1 MEDPR
6 LGPWRARWAAA
17 GGAAGAAAGPAPDPA
32 ATWGFVRPARRAPG
46 GEEGGDAAGARG
58 LLGELRWARI
68 FWCPDC
74 EEGMAAA
81 YGVDLDA
88 GLVGGTVRVGVP
100 AKVWGLML
108 SELNVARACE
118 GMQQGQA
125 LVAQGRLEEA
135 ILHFNHAVQ
144 CDPAR
149 ADLFVARAEAEYKL
163 GGGEGGERPQQLVQL
178 KRASQDLQAA
188 IELGWDP
195 LTAQRNEN
203 VRAMLEGLIRAG
215 ETKGG
220 LEFDRE
226 AITGPRGHGPLRAD
240 PSMGDSAEEEAPEV
254 AAGEGMQAFAGG
266 AGGEGRGEGG
276 APELP
281 SALGG
286 RDDRDPGGH
295 RKRRRRKHRREHRHS

>member
-6 LGPWRARWAAA
+6 LGPWLERWAAA
-17 GGAAGAAAGPAPDPA
+17 GAGGAAAGPAPDPA
-32 ATWGFVRPARRAPG
+32 ETWGFVRPSDRAPG
-46 GEEGGDAAGARG
+46 GEEGEAAGAG
-58 LLGELRWARI
+58 GMLGELRQARI

-88 GLVGGTVRVGVP
+88 GLVGETLRAGVP

-108 SELNVARACE
+108 SELNVARARE

-125 LVAQGRLEEA
+125 LVKQGRLEEA
-135 ILHFNHAVQ
+135 IIHFNHAVQ

-149 ADLFVARAEAEYKL
+149 ADLFVARAEVEYKL
-163 GGGEGGERPQQLVQL
+163 GGGGGGEHPQQLIQL

-220 LEFDRE
+220 LKLDWDT
-226 AITGPRGHGPLRAD
+226 ITGPRDHGPFRAD
-240 PSMGDSAEEEAPEV
+240 PSMGHST
-254 AAGEGMQAFAGG
+254 GMKDFTGG
-266 AGGEGRGEGG
+266 AGRKERGEGG

-281 SALGG
+281 GALGEHG
-286 RDDRDPGGH
+286 DRDPGGH
-295 RKRRRRKHRREHRHS
+295 RKRRRRKHRRESRNS